1 MILFF
6 KGNIKIFESDIYAN
20 RNLNDLSVLK
30 HANKGLITGLW
41 DLSLSLVFQNHYIR
55 NGNGFLDNALDIVS
69 YVDE

>member
-30 HANKGLITGLW
+30 HANKGLITGLLRFITKSCFSKPLYTQW
-41 DLSLSLVFQNHYIR
+41 QWFS
-55 NGNGFLDNALDIVS
+55 
-69 YVDE
+69 